1 MSAELLVV
9 CLGMGLGMGLV
20 LHLTPFA
27 SLSTVSLTAPFPHES
42 AYLDFNLFMFNL
54 LGFTFGCA
62 AFAIPLSRVPRGK
75 LAASS
80 ALIFAVHM
88 AVAALYVVH
97 SLLPSVATWMPAHAV
112 ASTLAGVSCSLA
124 FAFWGNWLTLSLSV
138 SEGNLALAGAL
149 FVAALTK
156 SLPIEGLVAG
166 CLTGLASAA
175 GSFLCLWNL
184 SKDKVLLVGREEPR
198 DIASM
203 PKVTLLMFLGSGF
216 TMTCLLAMMT
226 RSGVEFE
233 APSAI
238 TFLAVASA
246 LLLSHR
252 STAAQRWLT
261 LGRYAR
267 LASFVVTLGALG
279 FLVFFET
286 LPSLAATLAALA
298 WFLQVTSLM
307 GSVVDLVSKERC
319 GFLASWASYCL
330 LCGIGV
336 LLGLALMLAA
346 QSLPLDLTSV
356 LGSAAALLA
365 TGTAVTL
372 PGALNSTREF
382 HRGSFVD
389 GETPG
394 QRMARR
400 ERYLEDTYELTAREM
415 EVVRCLARGL
425 SYRMVSVDLGIS
437 ENTVKVHAKNI
448 YAKCGVHARG
458 ELIALLDD

>member
-1 MSAELLVV
+1 M
-9 CLGMGLGMGLV
+9 
-20 LHLTPFA
+20 P
-27 SLSTVSLTAPFPHES
+27 
-42 AYLDFNLFMFNL
+42 
-54 LGFTFGCA
+54 
-62 AFAIPLSRVPRGK
+62 RVP
-75 LAASS
+75 

-97 SLLPSVATWMPAHAV
+97 SLLPSVAAWMPAHAV